1 MRSQIVR
8 NRIRSNSTTLLNSIP
23 PPSSSKE
30 YSVDLANIAAKI
42 LYRSPLPSK
51 DDLPVFILNAAAF
64 PDARNTDYDALLPY
78 VLAKLPGDDELIG
91 SHGYEIVFFAG
102 GGGGNE
108 AMQSKKARP
117 GWGWFFQAYH
127 VLTRATRKRLQK
139 LYLVH
144 EKNWIRLL
152 VEMFATVVSPKFR
165 KKIVHGEAYIQPR
178 KGKGRLIGCVDSFY
192 NERTC
197 SPYSDRES
205 TDSSV
210 CLFDRQNKVS

>member
-8 NRIRSNSTTLLNSIP
+8 NRLRSNSTTLLNSVP
-23 PPSSSKE
+23 PPSTSE
-30 YSVDLANIAAKI
+30 DYSTTLANIAARI

-51 DDLPVFILNAAAF
+51 DDLPVFILNAASF
-64 PDARNTDYDALLPY
+64 PDARTTDYDALLPY
-78 VLAKLPGDDELIG
+78 MLARLPDDEELIG
-91 SHGYEIVFFAG
+91 SHGYEVVFFAG

-117 GWGWFFQAYH
+117 GWGWFLQAYH

-144 EKNWIRLL
+144 EKGWIRVL

-165 KKIVHGEAYIQPR
+165 KKIVHGEAPFP
-178 KGKGRLIGCVDSFY
+178 G
-192 NERTC
+192 
-197 SPYSDRES
+197 
-205 TDSSV
+205 
-210 CLFDRQNKVS
+210 